1 MATITI
7 TNGAAVSGNQAVNIG
22 TVTVDQ
28 VTGEVEI
35 KNDTGSPVPVN
46 AVNRNCVGRQTLSV
60 TTGAVSTLTIPGGAV
75 SALIQAD
82 GSAISITFDGV
93 TAPTATIGVKID
105 DGMFQYV
112 DTPLANVKMIARSAT
127 TNVQVVY
134 YDKA

>member
-60 TTGAVSTLTIPGGAV
+60 TTGAVSTLTIPGGAA
-75 SALIQAD
+75 SALIQSD